1 MKGHIYLWQEISSY
15 DKKYLPAT
23 RNFFVWQ
30 EINAFDKRFLPM
42 TINFFLWKLITCSA
56 KKFLPVTKNI
66 SCMLCVIRRISLF
79 DRKYRPLSQIC
90 AKTTWNADKISCES
104 EDFVGAWLPG
114 SRLISHPG
122 PCLVGLNI
130 PVHYPPVQSGLRRT
144 RHLVY
149 FLLISWCG
157 YFAMQ
162 ATYLFFVLTKLHTN
176 AQFYVFVWEASP
188 PLTLHNRSH
197 GTNMSTIAGFQ
208 RFEFQR
214 FE

>member
-66 SCMLCVIRRISLF
+66 SCMLCVIRRISSF

-114 SRLISHPG
+114 SRLISRPEAFPDKWVSFKVEG
-122 PCLVGLNI
+122 TFIKKLVLVLLETI
-130 PVHYPPVQSGLRRT
+130 TDTRCYTDTTRRSLCT
-144 RHLVY
+144 CIIIFWNNDSFNDTGNNDWYQMLY
-149 FLLISWCG
+149 W
-157 YFAMQ
+157 YWYQ
-162 ATYLFFVLTKLHTN
+162 
-176 AQFYVFVWEASP
+176 
-188 PLTLHNRSH
+188 
-197 GTNMSTIAGFQ
+197 
-208 RFEFQR
+208 
-214 FE
+214 

>member
-114 SRLISHPG
+114 SRLISHPVRDFAWR
-122 PCLVGLNI
+122 C
-130 PVHYPPVQSGLRRT
+130 RT
-144 RHLVY
+144 TLKMVPINFWGKSDSFKKRELFSSSKFDRVR
-149 FLLISWCG
+149 
-157 YFAMQ
+157 A
-162 ATYLFFVLTKLHTN
+162 FFVNLSN
-176 AQFYVFVWEASP
+176 
-188 PLTLHNRSH
+188 
-197 GTNMSTIAGFQ
+197 FQ
-208 RFEFQR
+208 
-214 FE
+214 

>member
-30 EINAFDKRFLPM
+30 EINAFDKWFLPM

-114 SRLISHPG
+114 SRLISHPALIYQVNQG
-122 PCLVGLNI
+122 YIWLIFSYIVFGQRVKWYFTDLKAIFRWIRILILYISNI
-130 PVHYPPVQSGLRRT
+130 NISFRPPHPPNVH
-144 RHLVY
+144 
-149 FLLISWCG
+149 IW
-157 YFAMQ
+157 
-162 ATYLFFVLTKLHTN
+162 YLH
-176 AQFYVFVWEASP
+176 AP
-188 PLTLHNRSH
+188 
-197 GTNMSTIAGFQ
+197 
-208 RFEFQR
+208 
-214 FE
+214 